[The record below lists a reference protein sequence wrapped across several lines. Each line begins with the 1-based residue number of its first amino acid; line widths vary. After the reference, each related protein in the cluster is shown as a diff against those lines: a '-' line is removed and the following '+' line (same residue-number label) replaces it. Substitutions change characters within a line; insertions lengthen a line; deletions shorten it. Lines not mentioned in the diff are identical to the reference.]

1 LQILKGSMFREFNF
15 GSHSFG
21 QSVDV
26 NDNIAI
32 IGSDDTP
39 INRNLNCGTAYI
51 FKNKN
56 GKWVEDQI
64 LYHPE
69 PLPNSFYGWS
79 CSISEDKSTIIVGA
93 DDHDRAGK
101 CAGAI
106 YIYKKGN
113 IVYELKQ
120 KLYPPI
126 LNNSMSYFGFSV
138 DYKRNMVM
146 VGAPVYR
153 GSNDLKDGCVCLFTN
168 NAVFQF
174 RTRNMGKTF
183 YGGNVKIAKDHY
195 IISAHREGNGVVYI
209 YDEKFNVKQKISKNG
224 SKTFGKSIAIYDNF
238 LLVGAPLEE
247 GGGAAYL
254 YKYYNGGYVLIDDFV
269 PEVINN
275 KNCFGYDV
283 DISGDYIVV
292 SDIESHNLEY
302 ENYVEDVDDYNGCI
316 YKYDTSTRI
325 LEDIIHTQHRGGGHC
340 LKLNGSKLFEGNP
353 NVKNNE
359 GEVTIY
365 DL

>member
-1 LQILKGSMFREFNF
+1 LQTLKGSMFQKFNF

-26 NDNIAI
+26 NDDVAI

-39 INRNLNCGTAYI
+39 INRNLNCGAAYI

-56 GKWVEDQI
+56 GKWIEDQI
-64 LYHPE
+64 LPHAD

-79 CSISEDKSTIIVGA
+79 CSISEDKSTIVVGA
-93 DDHDRAGK
+93 DDHDRSGK

-106 YIYKKGN
+106 YIYKKVGTL
-113 IVYELKQ
+113 YELKQ

-138 DYKRNMVM
+138 DAKRDMVL

-153 GSNDLKDGCVCLFTN
+153 GSKDLKDGSVYLFSRDG
-168 NAVFQF
+168 VLQF
-174 RTRNMGKTF
+174 KTRNMGKTF

-195 IISAHREGNGVVYI
+195 IVTAHREKSGVVYI
-209 YDEKFNVKQKISKNG
+209 YDEKFNMRQKISSVG
-224 SKTFGKSIAIYDNF
+224 SKTFGKSIAIHNNL
-238 LLVGAPLEE
+238 LLVGAPLEKH
-247 GGGAAYL
+247 GGAAYL
-254 YKYYNGGYVLIDDFV
+254 YGYHNGGYVLIDDFT
-269 PEVINN
+269 PEILNN
-275 KNCFGYDV
+275 KNCFGYNV
-283 DISGDYIVV
+283 DINKDRIVI

-302 ENYVEDVDDYNGCI
+302 ENYIEDIDGYEGCVYI
-316 YKYDTSTRI
+316 YDTSTRKLTNTI
-325 LEDIIHTQHRGGGHC
+325 YTQHRGGGHC
-340 LKLNGSKLFEGNP
+340 LKLNDSQLFEGNP
-353 NVKNNE
+353 NVNKNE
-359 GEVTIY
+359 GEVKIY